1 MMLSSS
7 SCYKYMMRT
16 EPEFLNT
23 SAEKI
28 ALGKA
33 DFSNGIHKLP
43 TFFISSCS
51 SLLPGDLFSAT

>member
-33 DFSNGIHKLP
+33 DFSNGIL
-43 TFFISSCS
+43 
-51 SLLPGDLFSAT
+51 